1 MAPGIFNIHK
11 AGLGVLN
18 IQGYERRNKE
28 SKNTMRRFKNKK
40 GNLVFQRFKRF
51 WDILFNSKNNY

>member
-1 MAPGIFNIHK
+1 MAPGIFNTHK

-28 SKNTMRRFKNKK
+28 SKNTMRRFLNNK
-40 GNLVFQRFKRF
+40 GNLVFQSFRQ
-51 WDILFNSKNNY
+51 L